1 MKLPTARTG
10 IGNVERGVAAP
21 INYRPIDVGINIGLN
36 RNTPD
41 VVSYIG
47 ISTRFCRDCHA
58 PAQPRSHP
66 TPSRRSLGLNEDS
79 IP

>member
-41 VVSYIG
+41 VVS
-47 ISTRFCRDCHA
+47 
-58 PAQPRSHP
+58 
-66 TPSRRSLGLNEDS
+66 
-79 IP
+79 